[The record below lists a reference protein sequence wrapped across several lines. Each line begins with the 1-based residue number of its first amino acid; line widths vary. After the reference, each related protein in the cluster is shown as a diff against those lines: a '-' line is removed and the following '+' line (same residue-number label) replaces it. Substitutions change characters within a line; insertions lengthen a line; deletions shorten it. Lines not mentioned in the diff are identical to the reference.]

1 MINLYKDEF
10 KKLKSK
16 EILEVQIENPD
27 YKALVDLAQINYCK
41 MLTPK
46 ALDENIIMARFEKLN
61 LDKSFHNEDDDKEK
75 YGIDSTFGQINKTMQ
90 PAFLHYYIQAL
101 ENVDINKRIRI
112 LNLGVNSGDEF
123 EVIKKYASN
132 FKNLEF
138 VGIDYCPSAIKEA
151 QDKFKDDDN
160 IQLLEADINLLDDLN
175 LEPFDLIISIG
186 TLQSSNLNFKL
197 LFQDI
202 VQKYLKKDGAMIL
215 GFPNCRWVDGQMIY
229 GAIPKNYNF
238 PEMSILYNDAQ
249 WCKKYLQQKK
259 FRVTLT
265 GKDYIFL
272 TATSIRK

>member
-1 MINLYKDEF
+1 MFDLYKDEF
-10 KKLKSK
+10 KKLKPK
-16 EILEVQIENPD
+16 EILEIQIENPD
-27 YKALVDLAQINYCK
+27 YKALVDLADINYCK
-41 MLTPK
+41 LLTP
-46 ALDENIIMARFEKLN
+46 AILEDNSIIAKFEKLN
-61 LDKSFHNEDDDKEK
+61 IQNSFHQQNDDKEK
-75 YGIDSTFGQINKTMQ
+75 YGAESIFATINKTLQ

-101 ENVDINKRIRI
+101 ENVDINARIRV

-123 EVIKKYASN
+123 EVIKKYFSN
-132 FKNLEF
+132 FKNLKF
-138 VGIDYCPSAIKEA
+138 IGIDYCPSAIQEA
-151 QDKFKDDDN
+151 NEKFKDDDN

-215 GFPNCRWVDGQMIY
+215 GFPNCRWCDGQMVY
-229 GAIPKNYNF
+229 GASPKNYNF